1 MSRKKFSRRTF
12 IKQGSLTGIGTVI
25 APKIASASEL
35 NSPFSSEEP
44 AVLGGNP
51 IRKNDW
57 PEWPQWSPDKDEKSV
72 LRVLRE
78 GVWSRDKVVTQFE
91 KRWAETIGT
100 KRCLAVV
107 NGTNALI
114 ASLVQMDIGAG
125 DEVIVPPY
133 TWISTI
139 QAVLIAGAMPVFVDT
154 DPETYQIDAEKIEE
168 KITPRTRAILPVH
181 ILGMPANM
189 VRIMEIA
196 KKHKL
201 LVLEDACQAWL
212 AEINHQIVGTFGHA
226 GCYSFQTTKHLPL
239 GEGGAI
245 VSDDEEFMDRCYS
258 YHNVGFPYGEVIGD
272 VGAGSVMLGTKL
284 RITEYQAAIGLTLL
298 EDLEEQT
305 TIRNERATYL
315 RSKIED
321 IPGIVP
327 YKLYDNVTRC
337 AFHMFAF
344 RYKQDEFKGLS
355 RADFLNSLRAEGI
368 PCMSGYAPFLNTQPY
383 IQHAFKTKNF
393 RAMYPEEMLDF
404 QNFSEQNQCPENDAL
419 CNEAVWLFQ
428 SMLLADESDMDDV
441 ANAILK
447 IKDHAESIKKGLKK
461 T

>member
-1 MSRKKFSRRTF
+1 
-12 IKQGSLTGIGTVI
+12 
-25 APKIASASEL
+25 
-35 NSPFSSEEP
+35 
-44 AVLGGNP
+44 
-51 IRKNDW
+51 
-57 PEWPQWSPDKDEKSV
+57 
-72 LRVLRE
+72 
-78 GVWSRDKVVTQFE
+78 
-91 KRWAETIGT
+91 
-100 KRCLAVV
+100 
-107 NGTNALI
+107 
-114 ASLVQMDIGAG
+114 
-125 DEVIVPPY
+125 
-133 TWISTI
+133 
-139 QAVLIAGAMPVFVDT
+139 
-154 DPETYQIDAEKIEE
+154 
-168 KITPRTRAILPVH
+168 
-181 ILGMPANM
+181 M
-189 VRIMEIA
+189 VCWG
-196 KKHKL
+196 L
-201 LVLEDACQAWL
+201 
-212 AEINHQIVGTFGHA
+212 
-226 GCYSFQTTKHLPL
+226 
-239 GEGGAI
+239 
-245 VSDDEEFMDRCYS
+245 
-258 YHNVGFPYGEVIGD
+258 GD

-305 TIRNERATYL
+305 TIRNERAAYL

-321 IPGIVP
+321 IPGIMP